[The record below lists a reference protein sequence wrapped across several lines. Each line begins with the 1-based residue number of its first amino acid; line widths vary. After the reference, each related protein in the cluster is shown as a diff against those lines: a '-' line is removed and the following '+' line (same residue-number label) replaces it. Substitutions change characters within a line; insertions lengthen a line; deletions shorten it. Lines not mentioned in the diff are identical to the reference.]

1 MISFIDGNFK
11 YSFMLKRLFLSHNQI
26 KTIDF
31 NIDLPNLLKI
41 DLNFNQFEYLPTKL
55 FNLEVLEIASNKL
68 KNIDSLKYLAKLQY
82 LNMGSNQIE
91 DIDVLKNLKNLTN
104 LYLEN
109 NTIKNGD
116 PLTDLTKLTW
126 LNLNQNRLKDI
137 CWMMNLTNLWQ
148 LFIFSNSLINLSCN
162 SSLIFEINSK
172 NYKSLLLLL

>member
-41 DLNFNQFEYLPTKL
+41 DLNFNQFEYLPTSLSKL

-68 KNIDSLKYLAKLQY
+68 KNIDSLKYLTKLQY

-91 DIDVLKNLKNLTN
+91 DIDVLKNLTN
-104 LYLEN
+104 LYSHEN
-109 NTIKNGD
+109 KIHT
-116 PLTDLTKLTW
+116 
-126 LNLNQNRLKDI
+126 
-137 CWMMNLTNLWQ
+137 
-148 LFIFSNSLINLSCN
+148 
-162 SSLIFEINSK
+162 
-172 NYKSLLLLL
+172 